1 MKRAERLSELRIG
14 QQIYDEKDGT
24 KSYVVKS
31 LEYKLV
37 PYVIATDNSCHSL
50 RKGIWF
56 MEKP

>member
-31 LEYKLV
+31 LEDKLV

-56 MEKP
+56 KKKP

>member
-14 QQIYDEKDGT
+14 QQIFDEKDGT

-31 LEYKLV
+31 LEDKLV
-37 PYVIATDNSCHSL
+37 PYVIAADNSCHSL

-56 MEKP
+56 MEKS

>member
-24 KSYVVKS
+24 KFYVVKS
-31 LEYKLV
+31 LEDKLV